1 MLIPMNVFL
10 IGYRCTGK
18 TTVGACLAQRLD
30 WGFVDTDR
38 KVVETTGVSIAQM
51 VEANGWPFFREQECK
66 ALCAV
71 STVDN
76 QVVATGGG
84 IVLDDRNISIMRTSG
99 KVVWLTASEKTIQAR
114 MLDDETTAGSRPSLT
129 GEGLIAEVFSVLR
142 ARKPLYEKAADFQT
156 ATDRDSVTAVCE
168 RIITALGLATEAG

>member
-18 TTVGACLAQRLD
+18 TTVGACLARRLD

-38 KVVETTGVSIAQM
+38 KVVETAGVSIVKM
-51 VEANGWPFFREQECK
+51 IEANGWAYFREQEHK
-66 ALCAV
+66 ALRAL
-71 STVDN
+71 STLDN

-84 IVLDDRNISIMRTSG
+84 IVLDDRNISIMRTCG
-99 KVVWLTASEKTIQAR
+99 RVVWLTASEKTIQAR
-114 MLDDETTAGSRPSLT
+114 MLNDETTAGSRPSLT
-129 GEGLIAEVFSVLR
+129 AEGFLAEVSSVLS

-156 ATDRDSVTAVCE
+156 ATDRDGVTAVCD
-168 RIITALGLATEAG
+168 RILTALGLATKAG